1 MSIGENIKKYRKEK
15 NLNQQQLADLLNI
28 SKSTLIRYEGE
39 KSVPT
44 PNTLSN
50 IAKVLEVD
58 LKDITGDYIDKRNAN
73 IIFGKSGTGSNTAK
87 ISIPVTWLEDMGLDE
102 DNKAVNISYVDKKV
116 VIEKVN

>member
-15 NLNQQQLADLLNI
+15 NLNQQQLADLLDI
-28 SKSTLIRYEGE
+28 SKSTLIRYEGD

-44 PNTLSN
+44 PFILSN

-73 IIFGKSGTGSNTAK
+73 VILGKSGAGSNTAK
-87 ISIPVTWLEDMGLDE
+87 ISIPVTWLEDMGIDE
-102 DNKAVNISYVDKKV
+102 DNKAVSISYIDKKV